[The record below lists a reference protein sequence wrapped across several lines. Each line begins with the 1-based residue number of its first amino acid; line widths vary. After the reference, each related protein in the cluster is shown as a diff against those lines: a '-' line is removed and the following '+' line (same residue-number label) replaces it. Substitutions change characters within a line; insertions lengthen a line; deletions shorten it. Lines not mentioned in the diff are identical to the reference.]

1 MKRIKFLFLTFSI
14 VAIMFLL
21 VGCAKKSYT
30 ITLNNEDGSQHT
42 VITCQEGKEVNLP
55 TIEKEGH
62 TFEGWFNGDVKVE
75 NE

>member
-42 VITCQEGKEVNLP
+42 VITCQEGKEVS
-55 TIEKEGH
+55 
-62 TFEGWFNGDVKVE
+62 
-75 NE
+75 